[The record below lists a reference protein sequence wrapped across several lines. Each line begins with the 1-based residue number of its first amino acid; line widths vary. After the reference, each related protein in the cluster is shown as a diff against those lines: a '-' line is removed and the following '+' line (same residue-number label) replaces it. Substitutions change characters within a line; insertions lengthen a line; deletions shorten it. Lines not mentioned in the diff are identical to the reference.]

1 MKVGFHWNGHVFWNK
16 YVRYLDTIDVGNLQR
31 ITLLDK
37 QLGDYQVINNG
48 CDNMYY
54 AKLI

>member
-37 QLGDYQVINNG
+37 QLGDYQVINNR
-48 CDNMYY
+48 CDNMYN